1 MILFLVPELSVY
13 FILFCL
19 FCFTILIL
27 LWYYLYYFARI
38 SFYTEPDL
46 ASSPLDNQ
54 RLRAQLT
61 EDGVPV
67 SIVICCKNE
76 DHNLPEFLP
85 HILSQDYPNYEV
97 VVVDDC
103 SSDNTPDVLRMF
115 EKKYKRLKVITVKE
129 DKKHHHG
136 KKFAV
141 MVGIKG
147 AANEYLLFTDGDCKP
162 LGNQWLRKMMRNFSN
177 PLLPSPDKPREQ
189 EETEI
194 VLGYSKYEKLP
205 GFLNKLIRF
214 DTFHIALQ
222 YLSFA
227 MAGSPYMGVGRN
239 LAYKKSLFFKHKG
252 FATHY
257 HIESGDDDLF
267 INQAASPA
275 NTKAEISPESFTVSR
290 VKKNWKGWIEQKR
303 RHLSTWTEYKT
314 SDKILLGVYP
324 FAQAFFWILFTTLLL
339 LCIFHRF
346 PQPDSYIILFLFAFR
361 IIVQLVIFKR
371 AMDKLKEKDLL
382 LLSLVSELFLLG
394 VYPVLTISNKLFRRQ
409 KWKRI

>member
-1 MILFLVPELSVY
+1 MKLLLVLEPSIQ
-13 FILFCL
+13 FILFCI
-19 FCFTILIL
+19 FCLSIAIL
-27 LWYYLYYFARI
+27 LWYYLYYFSRIAFCKNPDVPGNQPSTINQPPASIIICAR
-38 SFYTEPDL
+38 
-46 ASSPLDNQ
+46 
-54 RLRAQLT
+54 
-61 EDGVPV
+61 
-67 SIVICCKNE
+67 NE

-85 HILSQDYPNYEV
+85 LILAQDYPAYEV

-103 SSDNTPDVLRMF
+103 STDNTPDVLREF
-115 EKKYKRLKVITVKE
+115 EKKYKHLRVITVKE
-129 DKKHHHG
+129 DVKHHHG

-147 AANEYLLFTDGDCKP
+147 AKNEHLLFTDGDCKP
-162 LGNQWLRKMMRNFSN
+162 VDDQWLKMMMRNFAS
-177 PLLPSPDKPREQ
+177 Q
-189 EETEI
+189 TEI

-227 MAGSPYMGVGRN
+227 KAGSPYMGVGRN

-267 INQAASPA
+267 INQSATET
-275 NTKAEISPESFTVSR
+275 NTRVEISPQSFTVSR
-290 VKKNWKGWIEQKR
+290 VKRDWLGWVEQKR
-303 RHLSTWTEYKT
+303 RHLSTWTEYKM
-314 SDKILLGVYP
+314 SDKILLGIYP
-324 FAQAFFWILFTTLLL
+324 FAQAFFWILFVVLLL
-339 LCIFHRF
+339 ICVFTGF
-346 PQPDSYIILFLFAFR
+346 PQHDIYIILSLFTFR
-361 IIVQLVIFKR
+361 IIVQLVIYKL

-382 LLSLVSELFLLG
+382 LISLVSEVFLLAF
-394 VYPVLTISNKLFRRQ
+394 YPILTFSNKLFRRQ